1 MPWIESDVEDG
12 FMNVEL
18 KHWGQFDDYIRREML
33 DYRNFIWRGQCAA
46 KWPLESSLDRAL
58 QKVGK
63 LEESKLRDEHLRRF
77 KFSTRGRR
85 GLNPPVIA
93 SDNDWWALGQHYGL
107 ATPLLDWSTSPYVAA
122 YFAYLPEDNDD
133 DSNRA
138 VYALSRTAVERKS
151 RAIKKAWKKTSRPP
165 IVELVEPH
173 SDENSRL
180 VNQGGL
186 FTRGPDGVT
195 LDDWVREYFAGVSD
209 YVRILKIVIPN
220 KDRIVALR
228 SLNRMNINHLS
239 LFPDLYGAAKYANL
253 DLRIENY

>member
-1 MPWIESDVEDG
+1 M
-12 FMNVEL
+12 
-18 KHWGQFDDYIRREML
+18 
-33 DYRNFIWRGQCAA
+33 
-46 KWPLESSLDRAL
+46 
-58 QKVGK
+58 
-63 LEESKLRDEHLRRF
+63 
-77 KFSTRGRR
+77 
-85 GLNPPVIA
+85 
-93 SDNDWWALGQHYGL
+93 
-107 ATPLLDWSTSPYVAA
+107 
-122 YFAYLPEDNDD
+122 PEDNDD
-133 DSNRA
+133 DPNRA

-151 RAIKKAWKKTSRPP
+151 RAIKKDWKKKSRPS

-173 SDENSRL
+173 SDENARL

-195 LDDWVREYFAGVSD
+195 LDDWVRQHFTGVSD